1 MRSIGRYITR
11 TVLSAFLLVLVSL
24 TLVIWTT
31 HAIRE
36 IDVVTS
42 QGQTILVFLGL
53 TALLIPML
61 VLVIAPIAFVVAAV
75 YAINKLNADS
85 EIAVMNAAGMSPWRI
100 FAPFLTASLV
110 VAALVAVVG
119 AYVSPKCLRELRV
132 LMTHVRANLIANVIQ
147 PGRFTALQGG
157 QLTFHIRERRSN
169 GELGGIFID
178 DRRDPNLRSTF
189 LAERGII
196 VDNDDGSFLVLEKG
210 SAQRVSAKDA
220 DPTIV
225 LFDRYAFDMTQF
237 SGADSTPTFNA
248 RERYLWDLIW
258 PDPKDAYYQA
268 KPGEFRAELNDR
280 LLAPVYP
287 VLFALI
293 AFAILGAPRTTRQ
306 SRGLSILMAVLA
318 LAAVRLIGFAGIV
331 FVNRHAGAIY
341 PLYASVV
348 IAATAS
354 IAAIARAIVVEP
366 PAFVTNAF
374 AALQARLAPQ
384 RAPA

>member
-1 MRSIGRYITR
+1 
-11 TVLSAFLLVLVSL
+11 VLVCL
-24 TLVIWTT
+24 TIVIWTT

-36 IDVVTS
+36 IDVVTN

-61 VLVIAPIAFVVAAV
+61 VLVIAPIAFVVAVV
-75 YAINKLNADS
+75 YTINKLNADS

-100 FAPFLTASLV
+100 LAPFLVASLV
-110 VAALVAVVG
+110 VAALVAFIG
-119 AYVSPKCLRELRV
+119 AYLSPKCLRELRTF
-132 LMTHVRANLIANVIQ
+132 MTHVRANLIANVIQ

-169 GELGGIFID
+169 GELAGIFID
-178 DRRDPNLRSTF
+178 DRRDPKLRSTF
-189 LAERGII
+189 LAERGMI
-196 VDNDDGSFLVLEKG
+196 VDNEGGSYLVLENG
-210 SAQRVSAKDA
+210 SAQRVSAQDA

-237 SGADSTPTFNA
+237 SGADSVPTFNA

-258 PDPKDAYYQA
+258 PDPKDAYYKA
-268 KPGEFRAELNDR
+268 KSGEFRAELNDR

-306 SRGLSILMAVLA
+306 SRGLSMLMAILA
-318 LAAVRLIGFAGIV
+318 LAVVRLIGFAGIV
-331 FVNRHAGAIY
+331 FVNRSAGAIY
-341 PLYASVV
+341 PLYASVIGAGAV
-348 IAATAS
+348 S
-354 IAAIARAIVVEP
+354 IVVIARATVVEP
-366 PAFVTNAF
+366 PAFLTNAL
-374 AALQARLAPQ
+374 ASLQAKFGPRQAT
-384 RAPA
+384 A